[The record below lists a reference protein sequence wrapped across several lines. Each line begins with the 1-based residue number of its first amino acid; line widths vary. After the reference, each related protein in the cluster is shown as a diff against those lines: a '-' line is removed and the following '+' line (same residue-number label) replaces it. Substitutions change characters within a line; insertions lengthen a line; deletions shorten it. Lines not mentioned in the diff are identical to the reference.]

1 MSQTPMINFVGKG
14 HITNQDWWRAIT
26 FEKLFLYCFYMQLE
40 IWLES
45 FAELFVVRCGKMG
58 HNCIIKSNRTHS
70 LN

>member
-45 FAELFVVRCGKMG
+45 FAELFKTVW
-58 HNCIIKSNRTHS
+58 
-70 LN
+70 